1 MINVTRGNS
10 DEPFLVQTYLAC
22 PPGKTCNDP
31 NTDIFSVTL
40 KVAGFSY
47 TMTAGIAPPTPT
59 GPNKPTWANPPPY
72 FHWEP
77 GWPCDQQL
85 PKERCDPGP
94 DNPYRTPD
102 CPIPIVI
109 VIHWADGSVTE
120 ELIACGALYDPSGY
134 VRSATTSQPIT
145 NATVSLY
152 KVPFALPDTSTQ
164 TRDCRTIETRP
175 GGVGG
180 NWNSLP
186 PASISTGVMEDPTF
200 SPPRIDPPVNPQ
212 LTDNEGHYGW
222 DVTTGCWFVV
232 VSAPGYV
239 TKISPAVGVPP
250 AVTDLDMYLIP
261 EGAYKVYLPL
271 VRK

>member
-1 MINVTRGNS
+1 V
-10 DEPFLVQTYLAC
+10 
-22 PPGKTCNDP
+22 
-31 NTDIFSVTL
+31 
-40 KVAGFSY
+40 
-47 TMTAGIAPPTPT
+47 
-59 GPNKPTWANPPPY
+59 
-72 FHWEP
+72 
-77 GWPCDQQL
+77 PCDQQL
-85 PKERCDPGP
+85 PEERCDPGP

-102 CPIPIVI
+102 CPIPFVV
-109 VIHWADGSVTE
+109 VIHWSDGSTTE

-134 VRSATTSQPIT
+134 VRNINTSQPIT
-145 NATVSLY
+145 NASVSLY

-175 GGVGG
+175 GGISGT
-180 NWNSLP
+180 WQTLP
-186 PASISTGVMEDPTF
+186 PADINTGLLEDPTF

-212 LTDNEGHYGW
+212 LTDDQGHYGW

-250 AVTDLDMYLIP
+250 EVTDLDVYLTP

-271 VRK
+271 ILR